1 MTPDEQTLNILNNV
15 SEIFVSRYEDIA
27 SPEMFMP
34 DTMEVSRI
42 RVLSSVAVDADGMIF
57 AKLYGMPEEHKTQI
71 VAMIEVGHP
80 TSVTFYVEGR
90 EPAPAIIKSRRFCVF
105 IRHS

>member
-1 MTPDEQTLNILNNV
+1 MTMTLDEQTLNILNNV
-15 SEIFVSRYEDIA
+15 SEIFVARYKDIA

-57 AKLYGMPEEHKTQI
+57 AKLYP
-71 VAMIEVGHP
+71 A
-80 TSVTFYVEGR
+80 
-90 EPAPAIIKSRRFCVF
+90 EPC
-105 IRHS
+105 